1 MAEIIL
7 EDIYKRFSEKT
18 IFENFSLEVNEG
30 EYLSIMG
37 ESGKGKTTLLNII
50 GMIDTPDSGE
60 VIIRGHKNPNFSS
73 RAAVNLRR
81 YDISYLFQNC
91 GLIDTE
97 TVENNLKIALHFK
110 KVSKGKK
117 KDLIADTLSHVNL
130 KGCERRKIFTLSGGE
145 QQRVALAKIIV
156 KSPQIILADEPTGNL
171 DQKNRNYV
179 LEILN
184 SLNSEGKTVIIVT
197 HDPYVASCAGKH
209 IQL

>member
-1 MAEIIL
+1 MADIVL
-7 EDIYKRFSEKT
+7 EDIYKRFNEKT
-18 IFENFSLEVNEG
+18 IFENFSLEVNKG

-50 GMIDTPDSGE
+50 GMIDKPDSGT
-60 VIIRGHKNPNFSS
+60 VIIQGHKNPDFSS
-73 RAAVNLRR
+73 RASVNLRR
-81 YDISYLFQNC
+81 YSISYLFQNC

-117 KDLIADTLSHVNL
+117 KTLIADTLSYVGL
-130 KGCERRKIFTLSGGE
+130 KGYERRKIFTLSGGE
-145 QQRVALAKIIV
+145 QQRVALAKIIA

-171 DQKNRNYV
+171 DHKNRNYV
-179 LEILN
+179 LEILKN
-184 SLNSEGKTVIIVT
+184 LNSEGKTVIVVT

-209 IQL
+209 IKL

>member
-7 EDIYKRFSEKT
+7 KDIYKRFSEKT

-30 EYLSIMG
+30 DHLSIMG

-50 GMIDTPDSGE
+50 GMIDTPDSGT
-60 VIIRGHKNPNFSS
+60 VTIRGHKNPNFSS

-110 KVSKGKK
+110 KISKGKK
-117 KDLIADTLSHVNL
+117 KDFV
-130 KGCERRKIFTLSGGE
+130 
-145 QQRVALAKIIV
+145 V
-156 KSPQIILADEPTGNL
+156 ILL
-171 DQKNRNYV
+171 
-179 LEILN
+179 L
-184 SLNSEGKTVIIVT
+184 
-197 HDPYVASCAGKH
+197 
-209 IQL
+209 